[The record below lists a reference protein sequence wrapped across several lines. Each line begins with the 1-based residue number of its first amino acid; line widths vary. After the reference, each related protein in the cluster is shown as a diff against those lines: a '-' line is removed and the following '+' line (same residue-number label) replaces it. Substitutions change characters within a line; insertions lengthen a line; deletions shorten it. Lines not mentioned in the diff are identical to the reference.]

1 MGKDMDSVP
10 CGMKMNRNEARKR
23 HATRNGRI
31 IPLQQKQQLSS
42 NDLAVLTPANN
53 NAPLPPPP
61 PPPPTP
67 FASEIII
74 IPANRKHS
82 PGRGGGKRRSWRSI
96 YGCGAEWNIRIH
108 IHQQQPEE
116 YSSSTEAVGWQ
127 KDQLC
132 FCGENEVCANKYEK
146 SHTLKLIWFLCRG
159 FVILFL
165 CVNNF
170 CSFREQEGMTGWLVE
185 ASRDKRLHPRLPSHR
200 ESSSLFSPPPSSP
213 ASP

>member
-1 MGKDMDSVP
+1 MSKHFSSAKYVKPNCRLFAWHSLVYGFLRIQQQKSSRRSVFFVSMGKDMDSVP

-82 PGRGGGKRRSWRSI
+82 PGRGGGKRRS
-96 YGCGAEWNIRIH
+96 
-108 IHQQQPEE
+108 
-116 YSSSTEAVGWQ
+116 
-127 KDQLC
+127 
-132 FCGENEVCANKYEK
+132 
-146 SHTLKLIWFLCRG
+146 
-159 FVILFL
+159 
-165 CVNNF
+165 
-170 CSFREQEGMTGWLVE
+170 
-185 ASRDKRLHPRLPSHR
+185 
-200 ESSSLFSPPPSSP
+200 
-213 ASP
+213 